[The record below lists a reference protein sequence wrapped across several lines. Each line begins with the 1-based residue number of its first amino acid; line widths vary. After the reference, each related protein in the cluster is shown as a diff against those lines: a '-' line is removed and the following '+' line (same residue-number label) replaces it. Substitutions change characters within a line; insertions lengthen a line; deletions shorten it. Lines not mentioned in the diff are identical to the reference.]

1 MKISIRDAEK
11 LNAAI
16 QEAERKARTRTITAE
31 NIKDMLELVDDRLKL
46 VSTKTDAVGTLVFGD
61 PNAQHF
67 PSAYHGIPESTH
79 FVAELTRTGWKVV
92 SIDRGICR
100 SPSARCRI
108 QYTHKTMAK
117 MQEKLSYIA

>member
-1 MKISIRDAEK
+1 MKISINDSEK

-16 QEAERKARTRTITAE
+16 KEVERRSHVRTITAE
-31 NIKDMLELVDDRLKL
+31 KIRDVLDQVDDRLKL
-46 VSTKTDAVGTLVFGD
+46 VSTKIDAIGTMVFCD

-100 SPSARCRI
+100 SPTNRCRI
-108 QYTHKTMAK
+108 QYTHKTLAK
-117 MQEKLSYIA
+117 MQEKLSYIS